1 MYFSSSNPSSLNAWG
16 FYSSLTDAKKPSRR
30 FDSCRVYFS
39 ALNPSSLNAWRF
51 YFSLTDAQKP
61 KSQVR
66 FLLGVLFILESL
78 LVECVGILFFSYRC
92 TETQVAGSI
101 PAGCIFS
108 YLDEYPCA
116 GNVRFSC
123 FFKWMQRGPSRR
135 FDSCRVYFSS
145 LNTSS
150 LNAWGFYSSLTDAK
164 KPSRRFDSCRVYFLF
179 TRRLR
184 PPWADMAVS
193 PFAEILCGS
202 TGFQV

>member
-1 MYFSSSNPSSLNAWG
+1 LNEYPRTRCVGFYFSFFKWLHRN
-16 FYSSLTDAKKPSRR
+16 PSRR
-30 FDSCRVYFS
+30 FDSCRVYFLS
-39 ALNPSSLNAWRF
+39 LNPSSLNAWGF
-51 YFSLTDAQKP
+51 YFSLTNAQKP

-66 FLLGVLFILESL
+66 FLPGVLFILESL

-135 FDSCRVYFSS
+135 FDSCRVYF
-145 LNTSS
+145 
-150 LNAWGFYSSLTDAK
+150 
-164 KPSRRFDSCRVYFLF
+164 LF